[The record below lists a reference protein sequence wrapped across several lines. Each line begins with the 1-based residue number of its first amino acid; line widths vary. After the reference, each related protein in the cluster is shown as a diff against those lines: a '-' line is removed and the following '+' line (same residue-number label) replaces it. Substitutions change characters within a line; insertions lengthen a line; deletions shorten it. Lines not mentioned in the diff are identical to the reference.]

1 MFNKKSEK
9 VKNSM
14 KADSG
19 MIFQRTEIDF
29 YDFRTYCCNY
39 TRSGD
44 WVIPLGDDMSVQTVY
59 DPEKGSKEIT
69 REEMCTKDVDGL
81 ITIYRHQ
88 DDNLVMKNP
97 RMLGTRD
104 PEKKGLIYYALIGL
118 QRLDEIIAKLPK
130 RAVEKVCMKLTEK
143 YDSYMKDRTT
153 GQVIET
159 HIWIPLWRSASEKA
173 LLIHILDRINII
185 VT

>member
-1 MFNKKSEK
+1 MFGKKSEK
-9 VKNSM
+9 VKNSTN
-14 KADSG
+14 ADSG

-29 YDFRTYCCNY
+29 YDFRTYCCNF

-44 WVIPLGDDMSVQTVY
+44 WIVPLGDDMSVQTMY
-59 DPEKGSKEIT
+59 DPEKDKEDIT
-69 REEMCTKDVDGL
+69 KEEMHSKDVDGL

-88 DDNLVMKNP
+88 DDSLVMKNP

-104 PEKKGLIYYALIGL
+104 PAKKGLIYYVLIAM
-118 QRLDEIIAKLPK
+118 QRLDEFIAKLPK
-130 RAVEKVCMKLTEK
+130 KMVEKICTKLVDK
-143 YDSYMKDRTT
+143 YDTYMKDRTT

-185 VT
+185 IT

>member
-1 MFNKKSEK
+1 MFGKKSEK
-9 VKNSM
+9 VKNST

-19 MIFQRTEIDF
+19 IIFQRTEIEF
-29 YDFRTYCCNY
+29 YDFKTYCCNF

-44 WVIPLGDDMSVQTVY
+44 WIIPLGDDMSIQTKY
-59 DPEKGSKEIT
+59 DPEKDNKEIT
-69 REEMCTKDVDGL
+69 KEEMYSKEVDGL

-88 DDNLVMKNP
+88 DDSLVMKNP

-104 PEKKGLIYYALIGL
+104 LAKKGLIYYVLIGM
-118 QRLDEIIAKLPK
+118 QRLDEAIAKLPK
-130 RAVEKVCMKLTEK
+130 RAVEKICVKLTEK
-143 YDSYMKDRTT
+143 YDTYMKDRTT
-153 GQVIET
+153 GQSIET

-185 VT
+185 IT